1 MQAGHSG
8 PPTVPLGNAG
18 GKVSGYAIQVSTDSS
33 FKKVTTYRTAKT
45 TYTLK
50 NLSKGKTYYVR
61 VKACTK
67 VSDKNVYGAASKTIK
82 VKAK

>member
-1 MQAGHSG
+1 MKAGKSG
-8 PPTVPLGNAG
+8 TATVTIGKAG
-18 GKVSGYAIQVSTDSS
+18 GKVSGYAIQVS
-33 FKKVTTYRTAKT
+33 KKVTTYRTAKT

-61 VKACTK
+61 VKAFTK